1 MIEKRSGK
9 YNAPTP
15 MIGVPL
21 PSLTTHAGWVSEKRR
36 WRRTG
41 EKEDVVKADAPLGS
55 NNQLL
60 LGRKTGSL
68 LKGTMS

>member
-1 MIEKRSGK
+1 
-9 YNAPTP
+9 
-15 MIGVPL
+15 MIGVPF
-21 PSLTTHAGWVSEKRR
+21 PSLSTHGGGGQRKGDGEGQARR
-36 WRRTG
+36 RG
-41 EKEDVVKADAPLGS
+41 EDVVKADVPLGS